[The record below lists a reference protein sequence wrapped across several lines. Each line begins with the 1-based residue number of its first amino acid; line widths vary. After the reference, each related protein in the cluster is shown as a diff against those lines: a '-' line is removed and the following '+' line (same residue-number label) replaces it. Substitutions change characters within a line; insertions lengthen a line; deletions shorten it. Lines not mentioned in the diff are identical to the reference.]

1 MTRKGNAFPV
11 NSAIPTLTSSTWFAL
26 FVCDSCGY
34 GVLGKILFDAE
45 SKRENLRRS
54 GYRGAQL
61 TEAFVNQAT
70 QEFDSEKTDI
80 EWLPETVLG
89 KEYNDVDND
98 TIKDSASEAHS
109 CYSIRAYRAAILM
122 ARSVVEAI
130 AKDKGIIEGNL
141 KKKIAAL
148 EEQKLVSPLVRELA
162 DEIRYF
168 GNDMAHGDFA
178 QPIKAEDALEVLNF
192 LDVLID
198 AVYQQPAKLLAMQQ
212 TREARKAVL
221 QSATV

>member
-1 MTRKGNAFPV
+1 MTRKTEAFPV
-11 NSAIPTLTSSTWFAL
+11 KGTTPTKTSTTWFAL
-26 FVCDSCGY
+26 FSCDACGY
-34 GVLGKILFDAE
+34 GVLGKISFNAAAKKTE
-45 SKRENLRRS
+45 WGTRRYFS
-54 GYRGAQL
+54 DPVSSIYITLA
-61 TEAFVNQAT
+61 TE
-70 QEFDSEKTDI
+70 EFDSEGGDI
-80 EWLPETVLG
+80 EWLPETILG

-130 AKDKGIIEGNL
+130 AKDKGITDGNL

-148 EEQKLVSPLVRELA
+148 EEQKLVSPLVREQA

-178 QPIKAEDALEVLNF
+178 LPVSAEDAHEVLDF

-212 TREARKAVL
+212 MRKERTQKTQDA
-221 QSATV
+221 